1 MLRICAVCGMDF
13 GIGDIIGGRIKEAL
27 DARGARYEL
36 EVVDAGAAADLW
48 ADLIFVT
55 DEFVTEEFSA
65 TLANESAPVV
75 TIQNFTSR
83 SEVREKVTGAL
94 DRLRAPSRT

>member
-1 MLRICAVCGMDF
+1 MDF
-13 GIGDIIGGRIKEAL
+13 GAGDIIGDRIKEAL

-36 EVVDAGAAADLW
+36 EVVDAGDAAGLW

-55 DEFVTEEFSA
+55 DEFSA
-65 TLANESAPVV
+65 TLVNESAPVV
-75 TIQNFTSR
+75 AIQNFTSR
-83 SEVREKVTGAL
+83 SEVREKVAGAL